1 MGSVGS
7 LGRVGSGK
15 KFAELFP
22 TFDCSLF
29 PVPYSLVPLTPKN
42 YPRSF
47 LLLPAPCSLLPVP
60 YSLFPVPWAI
70 LQILLQQQ
78 LQLLLSCFWSLI

>member
-1 MGSVGS
+1 MGRVGSVGSVGS

-29 PVPYSLVPLTPKN
+29 PVPYSLVPTNTKKLSKLFPT
-42 YPRSF
+42 
-47 LLLPAPCSLLPVP
+47 APCSLLPAP
-60 YSLFPVPWAI
+60 YSLFPVP
-70 LQILLQQQ
+70 
-78 LQLLLSCFWSLI
+78 CSLGDFTNTSATTTPTSP

>member
-1 MGSVGS
+1 MGGGWGVWGGGAGSVGRVGSVGS

-29 PVPYSLVPLTPKN
+29 PVPYSLV
-42 YPRSF
+42 
-47 LLLPAPCSLLPVP
+47 
-60 YSLFPVPWAI
+60 
-70 LQILLQQQ
+70 
-78 LQLLLSCFWSLI
+78 